1 MTVGSALTEPSF
13 IFHSPLVQQPPDKDR
28 QLLSAEQMARCLEE
42 LADRIASRWPDES
55 RLALVGVYKR
65 GVPFSER
72 LAKLLIAKGK
82 TVDLGKVDI
91 TQYRD
96 DLQTMSMVPK
106 LEGSEIDFDVDD
118 AVIILCDEVLYTGRT
133 SRAALEELLDHGRPR
148 CVQFAVL
155 VDRPGRELPLQA
167 DYAGLLLEP
176 GALTDQQRVS
186 VRFEESD
193 GWDEVFVRNTPQ
205 KPS

>member
-1 MTVGSALTEPSF
+1 
-13 IFHSPLVQQPPDKDR
+13 
-28 QLLSAEQMARCLEE
+28 MARCLED
-42 LADRIASRWPDES
+42 LAGRIATRWVDEP
-55 RLALVGVYKR
+55 RLALVGAYNR
-65 GVPFSER
+65 GVPFSQR
-72 LAKLLIAKGK
+72 LARLLIAKGK

-96 DLQTMSMVPK
+96 DLQTMGMVPK

-133 SRAALEELLDHGRPR
+133 SRAALEELLDYGRPR

-155 VDRPGRELPLQA
+155 VDRPGRELPIQA
-167 DYAGLLLEP
+167 DYAGITLKDGDLRQ
-176 GALTDQQRVS
+176 DQRVS

>member
-1 MTVGSALTEPSF
+1 
-13 IFHSPLVQQPPDKDR
+13 
-28 QLLSAEQMARCLEE
+28 MAQCLED
-42 LADRIASRWPDES
+42 LADKIAARWADETTI
-55 RLALVGVYKR
+55 ALVGVYRR

-82 TVDLGKVDI
+82 TVELGKVDI

-96 DLQTMSMVPK
+96 DLQTMAKVPK
-106 LEGSEIDFDVDD
+106 LEGSEISFDVDD
-118 AVIILCDEVLYTGRT
+118 AVVILCDEVIFTGRT
-133 SRAALEELLDHGRPR
+133 SRAAMEELLDYGRPR

-155 VDRPGRELPLQA
+155 VDRPGRELPIQP
-167 DYAGLLLEP
+167 DFAGLTLAPGDLTLE
-176 GALTDQQRVS
+176 QRVS

-193 GWDEVFVRNTPQ
+193 GWDEVFVRSVPQ